1 MPTFCGVSTR
11 SVRQIC
17 AAQKSPRHF
26 GARAEDGVGAERAL
40 FLAVDGNEVRIVGFA
55 AIVLA
60 GLFPREARQVIQCF
74 E

>member
-1 MPTFCGVSTR
+1 MPTFSRVFTG
-11 SVRQIC
+11 SVRQIR

-40 FLAVDGNEVRIVGFA
+40 FLAVDGNEVRVMGFA
-55 AIVLA
+55 AAVLA